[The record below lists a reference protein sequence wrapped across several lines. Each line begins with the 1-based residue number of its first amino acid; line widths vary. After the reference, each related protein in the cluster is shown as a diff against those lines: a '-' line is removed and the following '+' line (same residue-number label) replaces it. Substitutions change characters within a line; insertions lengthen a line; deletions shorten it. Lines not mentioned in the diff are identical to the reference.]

1 MNSNNT
7 QARRRGWR
15 SRWAAIGAAVAVTFG
30 AGGLMAVNAA
40 SSDPSNFVSVT
51 PERILD
57 TRSDVGLPGP
67 FISGVAQRLQVTG
80 NVPIQPAGAP
90 ASTATVVPTGA
101 TAVVLNVTVI
111 NPSTGGFLSIRPAD
125 ATGAPA
131 VSNINWGAGGP
142 TLANAVT
149 VAMPTSGTFA
159 GQIEVFVDGNVAQVL
174 IDVAGYYQPLAPAIQ
189 AQSSKTDNADG
200 VTGATT
206 GTFFVATSVTIEA
219 DAVGIIQINGGTQL
233 LTVTNDDQF
242 NCRLTRT
249 TAGNDPTSNSS
260 DDDLA
265 DTDRGEYLPANQ
277 TGGCHTSGSVA
288 VGPGTH
294 VINLVVRKD
303 ESTSLI
309 DDATLQALFIPGGI
323 LDNSD

>member
-1 MNSNNT
+1 MSTNMKET
-7 QARRRGWR
+7 RRRGWR
-15 SRWAAIGAAVAVTFG
+15 SRWAAIGAAVAVSLG
-30 AGGLMAVNAA
+30 AGGLMVANAA
-40 SSDPSNFVSVT
+40 SSDPSNFISVT

-57 TRSDVGLPGP
+57 TRSDVGLSGP

-90 ASTATVVPTGA
+90 ASTATVVPSGA

-159 GQIEVFVDGNVAQVL
+159 GQIEVFVDGTVAQVL

-189 AQSSKTDNADG
+189 AQSSKTDDADS
-200 VTGATT
+200 VTGATS
-206 GTFFVATSVTIEA
+206 GSFFVATSVTVEA

-233 LTVTNDDQF
+233 LTVTNEDQF
-242 NCRLTRT
+242 NCRLTR
-249 TAGNDPTSNSS
+249 GNNSTSNGT

-265 DTDRGEYLPANQ
+265 DTDRGEYLPASKV
-277 TGGCHTSGSVA
+277 GGCHTSGSVA

-294 VINLVVRKD
+294 VINLVVRKF
-303 ESTSLI
+303 ESTSII

>member
-1 MNSNNT
+1 MNSKMT
-7 QARRRGWR
+7 ETRRRGWR

-30 AGGLMAVNAA
+30 AGGLMVTNAA
-40 SSDPSNFVSVT
+40 SSDPSNFIAIT

-57 TRSDVGLPGP
+57 TRSDVGLTGP
-67 FISGVAQRLQVTG
+67 FVSGVPQTLQVTG

-90 ASTATVVPTGA
+90 ASTATVVPSGA
-101 TAVVLNVTVI
+101 TAVVFNVTVLS
-111 NPSTGGFLSIRPAD
+111 PSTKGFLAIRPAD

-131 VSNINWGAGGP
+131 VSNINWGAGGAN
-142 TLANAVT
+142 LANAVT
-149 VAMPTSGTFA
+149 VAMPTSGTFD
-159 GQIEVFVDGNVAQVL
+159 GQVEIFVNGTVAHVL
-174 IDVAGYYQPLAPAIQ
+174 VDVAGYYQPLAPAIQ
-189 AQSSKTDNADG
+189 AQSSKTDSVDD
-200 VTGATT
+200 VSGATS
-206 GTFFVATSVTIEA
+206 GSFFVATSVTIEA

-233 LTVTNDDQF
+233 LTVTNEDQF
-242 NCRLTRT
+242 NCRLTR
-249 TAGNDPTSNSS
+249 GNGATSNDT

-277 TGGCHTSGSVA
+277 VGGCHTSGSVA

-294 VINLVVRKD
+294 VINLVVRKN
-303 ESTSLI
+303 ESTSII